1 MNNLFTVEETNLI
14 CIFQSDSRTKLIE
27 DIHKAV
33 GHIDDDDQAELS
45 VRVIEKLSCMSDEE
59 FSGIDIEFVE

>member
-1 MNNLFTVEETNLI
+1 MNSTALG
-14 CIFQSDSRTKLIE
+14 TKTQRNRKLYLSM
-27 DIHKAV
+27 K
-33 GHIDDDDQAELS
+33 HIDDDELVELS